1 MRWCLSTPGSREYV
15 HPVAQSTSITPV
27 SPSSLPRSLT
37 MYLEAVIKR
46 VEWCSWRPGS
56 SELRDALGDR
66 DWVNPEMHREAGI
79 ERVWGCTC
87 RLWSSGIGGVHASG
101 RFGGRRDGSRDS
113 IHWLSCNCGN
123 VESTTCAERWETG
136 WEWET
141 VDLGMMLY
149 LVYAVL
155 CVNSWLW
162 HGEIESDDLTSCS

>member
-113 IHWLSCNCGN
+113 IHLLTCNCQD
-123 VESTTCAERWETG
+123 VESWVQQHPPRGGRLAWSRRLSIVG
-136 WEWET
+136 WCSTWS
-141 VDLGMMLY
+141 MLY
-149 LVYAVL
+149 SVWSHD
-155 CVNSWLW
+155 N
-162 HGEIESDDLTSCS
+162 GMER